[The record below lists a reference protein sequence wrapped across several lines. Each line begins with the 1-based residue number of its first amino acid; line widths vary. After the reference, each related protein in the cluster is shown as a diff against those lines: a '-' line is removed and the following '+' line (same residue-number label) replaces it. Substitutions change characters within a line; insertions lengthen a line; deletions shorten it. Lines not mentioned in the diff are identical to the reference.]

1 MIYLYM
7 YISSKDQKSVCMYIC
22 IYVQTQL
29 DSHAKVLGNYHVNSV
44 GTVDDGDGKLT
55 KSRYNICS

>member
-1 MIYLYM
+1 M
-7 YISSKDQKSVCMYIC
+7 YISSKDQKSVCMYVYMY

-29 DSHAKVLGNYHVNSV
+29 DSHAKVLGNHHVNSV

-55 KSRYNICS
+55 KSRYNMCS